1 MSDIVKILPIEVS
14 NKIAAGE
21 VVQRPSS
28 VLKELLEN
36 SLDANC
42 SKITVIIKNAGKNL
56 IQVIDD
62 GDGMTIKDMHS
73 SFVKHATSKI
83 NSIEDVFSIS
93 SMGFR
98 GEALA
103 AISSVSMIEM
113 TSSKKPK
120 NEGYFIEM
128 TGGKIINERELSLD
142 KGTSIKVKN
151 VFFNVPARR
160 NFLKSDFVELRHIMN
175 VFHNIAIS
183 NHEIEFSFINNE
195 EEVFYLKKESIKK
208 RIISVFGE
216 KIREHLIPIKENTQ
230 IANLNG
236 FILKPEFA
244 KKSRSNQFIF
254 VNNRPI
260 KSQFINHSISSSFD
274 GLLRDGYYPGYFLFI
289 NIDPLKIDVNVHPN
303 KTEIKFDDD
312 QSLYSIINSAVKHCL
327 GIYQISP
334 VLDFEKDSSMDIS
347 YNQINT
353 DPKIPSIEVDSE
365 FNPFKIFN
373 EEDFIKKDSS
383 LELSDSLS
391 YANEDNKLSSKIFQI
406 FNKYIVSTSKSSLI
420 IINQNLAHQ
429 RILYEDFL
437 KSIFESSSES
447 QKLVFPI
454 EITLTKSQ
462 LILFKKITTEF
473 DSLGFVYDLSNTLL
487 SISSVPT
494 QLINNSIEEIIED
507 ILDDENIFDKS
518 KNFSYSDFFAKKLSK
533 SSSIKTGQSL
543 NSNEQEFMVNQLF
556 SCKEPNLSPDNKQIF
571 ITLNK
576 NDIENR
582 F

>member
-42 SKITVIIKNAGKNL
+42 SKIKVIIKNAGKNL

-83 NSIEDVFSIS
+83 NSIDDVFSIS

-128 TGGKIINERELSLD
+128 TGGKTINERELSLD

-151 VFFNVPARR
+151 IFFNVPARR

-175 VFHNIAIS
+175 VFHNVAIS
-183 NHEIEFSFINNE
+183 NHEIEFSFINND

-373 EEDFIKKDSS
+373 EKDFIKKDSN
-383 LELSDSLS
+383 LELSDSIS
-391 YANEDNKLSSKIFQI
+391 YTNEDNKLSSKIFQI
-406 FNKYIVSTSKSSLI
+406 FNKYIVSTSTSSLI

-454 EITLTKSQ
+454 EISLTKTQ

-543 NSNEQEFMVNQLF
+543 NSNEQEFLVNQLF

>member
-183 NHEIEFSFINNE
+183 HHEIEFSFINND

-383 LELSDSLS
+383 LELSDSIS
-391 YANEDNKLSSKIFQI
+391 YATEDNKLSSKIFQI
-406 FNKYIVSTSKSSLI
+406 FNKYIVSTSTSSLI

-543 NSNEQEFMVNQLF
+543 NSNEQEFLVNQLF